1 MAPGTDSPHP
11 HVGTEPFR
19 GLTYTPK
26 QGKHLCFPF
35 GLITRGFTPIYSGS
49 LESGLC
55 LLLPVPPC
63 FTETQNNCSDESFS
77 RYCAK
82 LMDSSQKDYTI
93 NTKSAI
99 FSRKQVRIMAFLY
112 ATPATQNNS
121 LITIAAIPG
130 IPQNRKCCFIYNKL
144 LGMIKQSMPTGWVGA
159 LCTAPNEPAF
169 PERQFLIKVNTV
181 LCLIKVNKY
190 FPKSHI
196 VSSSFATF
204 SFFPPLFLLL
214 PLI

>member
-1 MAPGTDSPHP
+1 
-11 HVGTEPFR
+11 
-19 GLTYTPK
+19 
-26 QGKHLCFPF
+26 
-35 GLITRGFTPIYSGS
+35 
-49 LESGLC
+49 
-55 LLLPVPPC
+55 
-63 FTETQNNCSDESFS
+63 
-77 RYCAK
+77 
-82 LMDSSQKDYTI
+82 MDSSQKDYTI

-190 FPKSHI
+190 FPKSYI

-204 SFFPPLFLLL
+204 SPPFSSFTINITAGLLKSTEYRGQKYVAEMDTPNMRGGVCL
-214 PLI
+214 HFICFSTIHS

>member
-1 MAPGTDSPHP
+1 
-11 HVGTEPFR
+11 
-19 GLTYTPK
+19 
-26 QGKHLCFPF
+26 
-35 GLITRGFTPIYSGS
+35 
-49 LESGLC
+49 
-55 LLLPVPPC
+55 
-63 FTETQNNCSDESFS
+63 
-77 RYCAK
+77 
-82 LMDSSQKDYTI
+82 MDSSQKDYTI
-93 NTKSAI
+93 NTKSAV

-121 LITIAAIPG
+121 LITTAAIPG

-196 VSSSFATF
+196 ASSSFATF
-204 SFFPPLFLLL
+204 PFFPPFSSFNINITVGLLKSTEYRGQKYVAEMDTPNGGGGGGSGVCL
-214 PLI
+214 HFMCFSTIHS

>member
-1 MAPGTDSPHP
+1 MSVAP
-11 HVGTEPFR
+11 R
-19 GLTYTPK
+19 A
-26 QGKHLCFPF
+26 
-35 GLITRGFTPIYSGS
+35 
-49 LESGLC
+49 
-55 LLLPVPPC
+55 PC
-63 FTETQNNCSDESFS
+63 FAETRNNCSDESFS
-77 RYCAK
+77 RYCARP
-82 LMDSSQKDYTI
+82 MDSSQKDYTI

-121 LITIAAIPG
+121 LITTAAIPG

-159 LCTAPNEPAF
+159 LCTAPNESAF

-190 FPKSHI
+190 FLKSHI
-196 VSSSFATF
+196 ISKLLCYFFFF
-204 SFFPPLFLLL
+204 SPLFLLL